1 MLNWNALERNQED
14 EEENEININTNIQNN
29 IQSGGIDW
37 DSLEKNSN
45 NFFDTSKFSN
55 MTTDTTEIKNNITSI
70 LNSKSK
76 EEVKE
81 EKVVNVEPEENEV
94 EPEIIEQQEQPEQEV
109 EVEEIPNIET
119 PESGSTTE
127 AVNVLMNNRKP
138 TNLMTKQEK
147 EEEQIAK
154 IETAKNIKEANSDTN
169 FFSQIGKTI
178 ENLWLGAVNGV
189 KEFGRYISGLNH
201 SKEQEAVL
209 LARGQNNKNAP
220 SIINDL
226 YKAQENK
233 EGTQLIQNVQNNNKK
248 SPIIELRLAK
258 DNTLN
263 ENIDVPLSE
272 QTQNNLE
279 NMVNE
284 YKDAYGDIE
293 INSVQ
298 RNLSKSIQEDQIK
311 IAENSNK
318 ISNPFMKGLS
328 ELLPST
334 GNSLVGAGLSMINPY
349 LGMSYFMISA
359 SGSYETEGRNR
370 GMTKE
375 EARAYGSI
383 MGWAEGATEM
393 VGIDKFLSAGKS
405 LRKRA
410 FKEALKDYGLNMA
423 DNAVQEAIIDPID
436 ELTAYVTSGKTKY
449 DYSTKEGWEQLG
461 KDMIQ
466 DAIDGALSALLM
478 DGIGASIN
486 SSVYLYNKIRNGDT
500 VNKQDIVNAYRDIQ
514 DNGKITIK
522 EKFKEAFNYQKEK
535 LNHNDN
541 IFTVVQSDIQGNI
554 NFKEVKGE
562 IIDINN
568 NKLNIIPA
576 VIYDNDLGNYNIID
590 TRTGT
595 KLDTTPYQSRETA
608 INAFIDKIDNIDKG
622 TIKSINNQVAKT
634 QIEVH
639 NKYNEIQQKIND
651 TIDEVQKQDFVKFS
665 NSDKLYNHNEFITYI
680 EDENRRNRTYTQDQY
695 NDITKTMDN
704 ISDNAIYNN
713 TATKSVFKTVDN
725 NVKNVNYIEQSGSA
739 YVNSLDSEGNVV
751 YQQKLDGKIY
761 TGNKIKSIFNT
772 AVQHADTNVVD
783 NQTQNST
790 QTSSEPNTSTFYSNE
805 TNYAVQ
811 DIKKVTKPFS
821 KQESYSRDELAETW
835 NNEISNNN
843 YDAYYDNNG
852 NIERYIAIEEDGNN
866 IVVNQYDNNDNV
878 VKSEVIP
885 SENGRYNASD
895 IQDTINRVAS
905 LYDENRPI
913 KGQKDIEGNK
923 VRSIKKETKT
933 NRQGL
938 QLLNSES
945 EVSTKNIKQNPVNVN
960 SNKLNGNKKYRN
972 ITELLEAEIK
982 QAEKNFKTN
991 IKIRKIDELE
1001 NINFK
1006 KINQN
1011 EYIKLSKKIFKES
1024 ISKRIFQNGN
1034 SNIKIKVILE
1044 DIKESAYKAYSNK
1057 FQNKYLK
1064 EHIQALSQLDKIIES
1079 ATEKSKNIETKNR
1092 KQYKDWKY
1100 FTTQAIINN
1109 KPFLIEFDVTNK
1121 NDGYHFRL
1129 QRLAELNLNNNRDTT
1144 LALPKKQGGAN
1155 SR

>member
-37 DSLEKNSN
+37 DSLEKNNN

-70 LNSKSK
+70 LNYKPK

-81 EKVVNVEPEENEV
+81 EKVVNVEPEENEI

-109 EVEEIPNIET
+109 EVEEISNIET

-178 ENLWLGAVNGV
+178 ENLWLGAVNGA

-201 SKEQEAVL
+201 TKEQGAVL

-220 SIINDL
+220 NIINDL

-293 INSVQ
+293 INPVQ

-318 ISNPFMKGLS
+318 ISNPFIKKIS

-334 GNSLVGAGLSMINPY
+334 GNSLLGAGLSMINPY

-423 DNAVQEAIIDPID
+423 DNAIQEAIIDPID
-436 ELTAYVTSGKTKY
+436 ELTAYVTSGNTKY

-500 VNKQDIVNAYRDIQ
+500 INKQDVVNAYKNIQ
-514 DNGKITIK
+514 DNGKISIK
-522 EKFKEAFNYQKEK
+522 ERFKEAFNYQKEK
-535 LNHNDN
+535 LNRDDN

-568 NKLNIIPA
+568 NKLNIVPA

-595 KLDTTPYQSRETA
+595 KLDTSPYQSRETA
-608 INAFIDKIDNIDKG
+608 INDFIDKINNIDEG

-651 TIDEVQKQDFVKFS
+651 TIDEVQKQDFVKFG
-665 NSDKLYNHNEFITYI
+665 NSDKLYSHNEFITYI

-695 NDITKTMDN
+695 NDITKTMNN

-761 TGNKIKSIFNT
+761 TGKKIKSIFNT

-783 NQTQNST
+783 NQTPNST
-790 QTSSEPNTSTFYSNE
+790 QTSSEPNTSNFYNDQGNNY
-805 TNYAVQ
+805 TNNTGYAVQ
-811 DIKKVTKPFS
+811 DIEKVITPFDN
-821 KQESYSRDELAETW
+821 QESYSRDELAETW

-866 IVVNQYDNNDNV
+866 IIVNQYDNNDNV

-885 SENGRYNASD
+885 SENGKYNASD

-913 KGQKDIEGNK
+913 KGQRDIEGNEVKSMKKKTSKTKQEQFNEIITNAINNKKAKGSITLAK
-923 VRSIKKETKT
+923 VNKKVASRIKQITGIDTLDRGERISASDIRHILNQHGNKKIEASKGQLAITKTDLKKIPDVIENFDRIEKGNINKDRNGKHQTVRFVKKYNNNTLYVVEVVPNKSKTLTIKTMWKKPIGLSHGSNTLRHTSETKT
-933 NRQGL
+933 N
-938 QLLNSES
+938 
-945 EVSTKNIKQNPVNVN
+945 
-960 SNKLNGNKKYRN
+960 
-972 ITELLEAEIK
+972 
-982 QAEKNFKTN
+982 
-991 IKIRKIDELE
+991 IR
-1001 NINFK
+1001 
-1006 KINQN
+1006 
-1011 EYIKLSKKIFKES
+1011 
-1024 ISKRIFQNGN
+1024 
-1034 SNIKIKVILE
+1034 
-1044 DIKESAYKAYSNK
+1044 
-1057 FQNKYLK
+1057 
-1064 EHIQALSQLDKIIES
+1064 
-1079 ATEKSKNIETKNR
+1079 
-1092 KQYKDWKY
+1092 
-1100 FTTQAIINN
+1100 
-1109 KPFLIEFDVTNK
+1109 
-1121 NDGYHFRL
+1121 
-1129 QRLAELNLNNNRDTT
+1129 
-1144 LALPKKQGGAN
+1144 
-1155 SR
+1155 